1 MEEKETMRS
10 TNPAFK
16 RNEAFARNGYATFDV
31 ATPSADQLQDQ
42 YGMPSPTRDRAMTI
56 EDVVTRTGIMF
67 AVLLATA
74 VPLFFGMATGAVSMG
89 LGLLLT
95 FGGAILG
102 FVLAMVVSFSKTV
115 RPPLMLAYAAL
126 EGLFVGGISAFYAQ
140 AFTGSA
146 YGGSLIPQA
155 VLGTFAAFAAML
167 IAYRTGLIRATKRF
181 RKILTIAVI
190 GYIAVGL
197 VNLVIVLF
205 GGSSLFFDSGLLG
218 VGLSLIGVTLAS
230 LFLVLDFDFV
240 EQGIRNRLPEQFA
253 WSAAFGL
260 VVTLVWLY
268 LEMLRL
274 LAILRGS
281 N

>member
-1 MEEKETMRS
+1 MRS
-10 TNPAFK
+10 NNPAFS
-16 RNEAFARNGYATFDV
+16 RNEAFARHGRATFDV
-31 ATPSADQLQDQ
+31 ATPTADQLQYQ
-42 YGMPSPTRDRAMTI
+42 YGMPSVVRERSMTI

-95 FGGAILG
+95 IGGAILG

-140 AFTGSA
+140 MFTGSA

-167 IAYRTGLIRATKRF
+167 IAYRSGLIRATKRF
-181 RKILTIAVI
+181 RKILIIAVL

-197 VNLVIVLF
+197 VNLVIVVL

-240 EQGIRNRLPEQFA
+240 EQGIRNQLPEQFA

-274 LAILRGS
+274 LAILRGGD
-281 N
+281 

>member
-1 MEEKETMRS
+1 MRS
-10 TNPAFK
+10 SNPAFS
-16 RNEAFARNGYATFDV
+16 RNEAFTRNGYATFDV
-31 ATPSADQLQDQ
+31 ATPSAESLETQ
-42 YGMPSPTRDRAMTI
+42 YGMASPVRERAMTL

-74 VPLFFGMATGAVSMG
+74 VPLFFGMVSGAVPYG

-95 FGGAILG
+95 FGGAIAG
-102 FVLAMVVSFSKTV
+102 FVLAMVVSFSKKI
-115 RPPLMLAYAAL
+115 RPALIIGYAAL
-126 EGLFVGGISAFYAQ
+126 EGLFVGGISAFYTLN
-140 AFTGSA
+140 FGN
-146 YGGSLIPQA
+146 GLVPQA
-155 VLGTFAAFAAML
+155 VLGTLAAFAAML

-181 RKILTIAVI
+181 RKILMIAVI

-197 VNLVIVLF
+197 VNLVMVLF
-205 GGSSLFFDSGLLG
+205 GGSSLYFDSGLLG

-240 EQGIRNRLPEQFA
+240 EQGIRNQLPQQYA

-274 LAILRGS
+274 LAILRGE
-281 N
+281 